1 MRLCLH
7 LLVYAFFLA
16 ILVLATDDGLTTQ
29 VTWDPYSLLVN
40 GERLFLFSGEFAY
53 ERMPVP
59 GMWADI
65 FQKFRANGF
74 NAVSLY
80 FFWSYHSAS
89 RGVFDFSS
97 GGKDI
102 QKVIDAAADAG
113 L

>member
-1 MRLCLH
+1 MRFCLH
-7 LLVYAFFLA
+7 LLIPAFFVVA
-16 ILVLATDDGLTTQ
+16 IVFATDNGLTTQ
-29 VTWDPYSLLVN
+29 VTWDPHSLMVN
-40 GERLFLFSGEFAY
+40 GKRLFLFSGEFAY

-59 GMWADI
+59 EMWSDI

-89 RGVFDFSS
+89 RDVFDFKS

>member
-1 MRLCLH
+1 MRLCSR
-7 LLVYAFFLA
+7 LLIYTFFLA
-16 ILVLATDDGLTTQ
+16 IFVLATDNGLTTQ
-29 VTWDPYSLLVN
+29 VTWDPYSLSVN

-59 GMWADI
+59 EMWSDI

-89 RGVFDFSS
+89 RDVFDFTS

-102 QKVIDAAADAG
+102 QRVIDAAAEAG

>member
-1 MRLCLH
+1 
-7 LLVYAFFLA
+7 
-16 ILVLATDDGLTTQ
+16 
-29 VTWDPYSLLVN
+29 
-40 GERLFLFSGEFAY
+40 
-53 ERMPVP
+53 
-59 GMWADI
+59 MWSDI

-89 RGVFDFSS
+89 RDVFDFTS

-102 QKVIDAAADAG
+102 QRVIDAAAEAG